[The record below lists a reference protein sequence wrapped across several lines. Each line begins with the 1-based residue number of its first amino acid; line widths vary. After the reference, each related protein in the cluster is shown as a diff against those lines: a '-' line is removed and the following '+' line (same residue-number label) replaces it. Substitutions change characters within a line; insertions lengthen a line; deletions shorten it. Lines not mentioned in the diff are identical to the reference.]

1 MILLTGGL
9 GYIGSHMAAVLIEQQ
24 RDFVLLDNLSN
35 SCLNVL
41 ARLEQLAS
49 RALHFE
55 QVDICDQANLER
67 VLRQYDVRSVVH
79 FAASKSICESV
90 NQPIMY
96 YHNNVRGTL
105 SLLQAM
111 QACGV
116 RQIVFSSTAAVYGI
130 PTQLPVCESTPTCPM
145 TPYGHS
151 KLMGEQMMQD
161 LAQSTQGWKVAILRY
176 FNPAGAHPSGLIG
189 ECPQGVP
196 PNLMPYIVQV
206 ATGQRDHLNIFG
218 NDYDTCD
225 GTGVR
230 DYIHVMDLVEG
241 HLCVLDWLSEQT
253 QACEIFNL
261 GCGHGF
267 SVMQMISAFEV
278 AAQRPIPYVVQPR
291 REGDAA
297 SVYANADH
305 AKQTL
310 GWCTHRDI
318 HDIAN
323 DMWHF
328 ELLYRAHHHQVV
340 TS

>member
-9 GYIGSHMAAVLIEQQ
+9 GYIGSHMAAVLIEQK

-41 ARLEQLAS
+41 ARLEQLAG

-90 NQPIMY
+90 SQPLMY

-111 QACGV
+111 QTCGIG
-116 RQIVFSSTAAVYGI
+116 QLVFSSTAAVYGI
-130 PTQLPVCESTPTCPM
+130 PDQLPVCEETPTHPM

-151 KLMGEQMMQD
+151 KLIGEQMMRD
-161 LAQSTQGWKVAILRY
+161 VAQAQAGWKVAILRY
-176 FNPAGAHPSGLIG
+176 FNPAGAHSSGLIG

-206 ATGQRDHLNIFG
+206 ATGQRDHLNVFG
-218 NDYDTCD
+218 HDYDTCD

-241 HLCVLDWLSEQT
+241 HLCVLDWLTEQS
-253 QACEIFNL
+253 QACEVFNL

-267 SVMQMISAFEV
+267 SVLQMIHAFEV
-278 AAQRPIPYVVQPR
+278 ATHRPIPYVVQPR

-297 SVYANADH
+297 AVYANVHH
-305 AKQTL
+305 AAQVL
-310 GWCTHRDI
+310 GWKTQRGIDE
-318 HDIAN
+318 IAR
-323 DMWHF
+323 DMWRF
-328 ELLYRAHHHQVV
+328 EQHMAQPLF
-340 TS
+340 